1 MWSIG
6 IDVHQRS
13 FAVCI
18 LDEHGKMVKQMK
30 VRGTLAKL
38 LDTLRSIAEPFA
50 VCYEA
55 SCGYGHLHDLFGKQ
69 AKRVVVAHP
78 GHLRLIFRT
87 KKKNDRVDAKKLAT
101 LLFLDQVP
109 TIHVPSVDVRSWRSL
124 IEFRHRLV
132 AKRTRVKNALRA
144 VLRGHG
150 VEQPLGKKLWTRC
163 GVAWLA
169 AVELP
174 TRQIVL
180 QRDVGVEELEHLE
193 TQIKRVEKEL
203 NAIAEGHAGV
213 YLLRTIP
220 GVGPRTAEAVVA
232 YIDRA
237 DRFARNKQVGS
248 YFGLVPSQDQTG
260 DRDRLGHITR
270 EGPATVRKLLT
281 EAAWQGIRRSSH
293 IRAYFERVQ
302 GGDEQRKKIALIAT
316 AHYLVRVM
324 HSMLR
329 SGELW
334 RFDGEKAERRADQQA
349 A

>member
-1 MWSIG
+1 M
-6 IDVHQRS
+6 
-13 FAVCI
+13 
-18 LDEHGKMVKQMK
+18 
-30 VRGTLAKL
+30 
-38 LDTLRSIAEPFA
+38 
-50 VCYEA
+50 
-55 SCGYGHLHDLFGKQ
+55 
-69 AKRVVVAHP
+69 
-78 GHLRLIFRT
+78 
-87 KKKNDRVDAKKLAT
+87 
-101 LLFLDQVP
+101 
-109 TIHVPSVDVRSWRSL
+109 
-124 IEFRHRLV
+124 
-132 AKRTRVKNALRA
+132 
-144 VLRGHG
+144 
-150 VEQPLGKKLWTRC
+150 
-163 GVAWLA
+163 
-169 AVELP
+169 ELP
-174 TRQIVL
+174 TRQIAL
-180 QRDVGVEELEHLE
+180 QRDVGVEELQHLD

-220 GVGPRTAEAVVA
+220 GVGPRTAEAVVV

-237 DRFARNKQVGS
+237 DRFARNMQVGS
-248 YFGLVPSQDQTG
+248 YCGLVPSQDQTG

-302 GGDEQRKKIALIAT
+302 DGDEQRKKIALIAT

-334 RFDGEKAERRADQQA
+334 RFDGEKAEHRADPQA